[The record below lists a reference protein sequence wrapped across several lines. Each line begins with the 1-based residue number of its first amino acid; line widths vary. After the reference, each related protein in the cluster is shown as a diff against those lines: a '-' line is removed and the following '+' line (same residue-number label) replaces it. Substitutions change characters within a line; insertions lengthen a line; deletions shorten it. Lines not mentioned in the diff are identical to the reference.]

1 MNPAIFSIGVVISTL
16 FWWITGLSAGGIVTP
31 VYLFIFIDQ
40 PLRLVYTW
48 AVGLLTFIILN
59 FLQLYLILYGRK
71 RLALGIT
78 MGVFVKLAL
87 DTLLVPNLPLE
98 LFSTV
103 IGTVVPGLI
112 ANDFYRQG
120 VVKTSLSLAFV
131 TLLVWVLNI
140 SLKGLALL

>member
-59 FLQLYLILYGRK
+59 FLQRYLILYGRK

>member
-1 MNPAIFSIGVVISTL
+1 MSPAIFSIGVVISTL

-59 FLQLYLILYGRK
+59 FLQRYLILYGRK

>member
-16 FWWITGLSAGGIVTP
+16 FWWITGFSAGGIVTP

-59 FLQLYLILYGRK
+59 FLQRYLILYGRK

>member
-1 MNPAIFSIGVVISTL
+1 
-16 FWWITGLSAGGIVTP
+16 LSAGGIVTP

-59 FLQLYLILYGRK
+59 FLQRYLILYGRK